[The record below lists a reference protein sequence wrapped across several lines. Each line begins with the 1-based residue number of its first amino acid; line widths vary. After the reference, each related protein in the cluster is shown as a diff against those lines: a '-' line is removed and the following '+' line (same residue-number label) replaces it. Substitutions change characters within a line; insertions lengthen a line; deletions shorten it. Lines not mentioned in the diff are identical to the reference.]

1 MIKGD
6 LIQIP
11 KKLLNK
17 FQANE
22 IDEIVITG
30 MGTCHT
36 AAIAIVAI
44 MSNHPAIQESKIMVK
59 ACLASELSAFHIRG
73 NMDSTVLIAIA
84 QSGTTIDTNVAV
96 KMVKEKGA
104 YTLAILNKRQGDISY
119 LVDTTLYLGNGR
131 DIEIA
136 VPSTKTY
143 ICHILVG
150 YILTY
155 FLGQEINKRGNDDYP
170 VLRKLIDLPQ
180 QISTTIENYNS
191 IQLTSCLNKF
201 LQIPHW
207 YVVYDSPDS
216 FVAGIE
222 ARIKLSECCYQSIPL
237 LSVEEF
243 INAGVNSSIVILLA
257 GDSRTKVQ
265 DFLDKASKCNNYIV
279 LVGDNRIIGK
289 ALLPKDSMT
298 KIQYAN
304 GSRDLAIIPMI
315 INCQL
320 LAYNIALKLDSRQ
333 HFFLILADDIE
344 NQKDC
349 TNKLQEMLSIEKN
362 DPRISGYQEEKL
374 VSLRENIKKLI
385 SSSKN
390 EYSDLALHSKLQHSV
405 KIDLWYLARYSMRP
419 IDTIKHQAKTIT
431 VGTQRLKQ
439 MSANKTLT
447 VFSDIQ
453 KKFPFSSTSFNE
465 QRSNKMGKTQKP
477 TACLIGKKIDYKLLK
492 FMVNFLNSS
501 SLNFD
506 NLPTF
511 DYVVGKEGKWCAN
524 DMIFLLNQR
533 RKGNRNSKKINR
545 KDEFFLQG
553 NPETQQFV
561 KQLEKNSGK
570 VENEVIRTLLNGMG
584 ACVSILRFLLKS
596 SDDDRLNYY
605 IGMLVKQITLAFDHS
620 ENSEHKAQLEKCSR
634 MIENAKNIKFLGS
647 GENYDAAIYLS
658 LLSIKKFGKPCAFD
672 VLENHKHIDMSAEPL
687 IINLVSNILDEG
699 YQNDA
704 YSEIEKATAHNNVPI
719 IITNSFDNRFDNM
732 NLEVIKI
739 PCVAKEIA
747 LLTYII
753 HFKQLLF

>member
-6 LIQIP
+6 LLQIP
-11 KKLLNK
+11 KKLLHK

-30 MGTCHT
+30 MGTCYT
-36 AAIAIVAI
+36 AAITIAAI
-44 MSNHPAIQESKIMVK
+44 MSNHPAIRESLIRVK
-59 ACLASELSAFHIRG
+59 AYLASELSAFHIRE
-73 NMDSTVLIAIA
+73 NMESTFLIAIA

-96 KMVKEKGA
+96 KMAKERGA

-150 YILTY
+150 YILTV
-155 FLGQEINKRGNDDYP
+155 FLGQEIKKHDNDDNLA
-170 VLRKLIDLPQ
+170 LRKLIDLPQ
-180 QISTTIENYNS
+180 QLSTTIENYNS

-216 FVAGIE
+216 FIAGIE

-237 LSVEEF
+237 ISTEEF
-243 INAGVNSSIVILLA
+243 IDTGVNNSVVIFLARSSRL
-257 GDSRTKVQ
+257 KVQ

-279 LVGDNRIIGK
+279 LVGENRIIGK
-289 ALLPKDSMT
+289 TLLPNDSMT

-320 LAYNIALKLDSRQ
+320 LAYNIALMLDKRQ
-333 HFFLILADDIE
+333 HFFLKLVDDIDS
-344 NQKDC
+344 QKNF
-349 TNKLQEMLSIEKN
+349 TSRLQEMLSIEKN
-362 DPRISGYQEEKL
+362 DPRFVGYQEEKL
-374 VSLRENIKKLI
+374 VRLRNNISQFLM
-385 SSSKN
+385 SSKN
-390 EYSDLALHSKLQHSV
+390 KSLDLV
-405 KIDLWYLARYSMRP
+405 KKDLWYLARYSMRP

-431 VGTQRLKQ
+431 VGTQRQKQ
-439 MSANKTLT
+439 SSSNKSSTI
-447 VFSDIQ
+447 FSDIQ
-453 KKFPFSSTSFNE
+453 NEFPFSSYSFNK
-465 QRSNKMGKTQKP
+465 QRSYKIGKTQKS
-477 TACLIGKKIDYKLLK
+477 TACLIGKKVDYKLLK
-492 FMVNFLNSS
+492 FMVNFLNGS

-506 NLPTF
+506 NLPNF
-511 DYVVGKEGKWCAN
+511 DFQIEKEGGGYDN
-524 DMIFLLNQR
+524 DMIFLISKR
-533 RKGNRNSKKINR
+533 RKGKRNSKKISR
-545 KDEFFLQG
+545 KDEFFLQD

-561 KQLEKNSGK
+561 KQLEKNSCK
-570 VENEVIRTLLNGMG
+570 VENEVIHSLLNGIG
-584 ACVSILRFLLKS
+584 ACISILRFLLKS
-596 SDDDRLNYY
+596 SDYDRLNYY
-605 IGMLVKQITLAFDHS
+605 IGMLVEQITLAFDHS
-620 ENSEHKAQLEKCSR
+620 ENSEHKVR
-634 MIENAKNIKFLGS
+634 MGEISQMFKNAKNIKFIGS
-647 GENYDAAIYLS
+647 GENYDAANYLAT
-658 LLSIKKFGKPCAFD
+658 LSMKKFGKPIAFD

-687 IINLVSNILDEG
+687 VINLISNILDDS

-704 YSEIEKATAHNNVPI
+704 YSEIEKENAHNNVPI

-732 NLEVIKI
+732 NIEVFKI
-739 PCVAKEIA
+739 PCAAKEIA
-747 LLTYII
+747 LLTYMM